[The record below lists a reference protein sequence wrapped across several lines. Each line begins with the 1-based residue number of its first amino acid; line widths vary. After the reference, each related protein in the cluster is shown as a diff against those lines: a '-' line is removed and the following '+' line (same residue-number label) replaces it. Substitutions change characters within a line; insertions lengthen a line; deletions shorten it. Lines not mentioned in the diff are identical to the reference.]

1 MTRDSCNSHEDLP
14 IVAIYGLDLDVKNTT
29 SLGIMNHT
37 RRLISALAECA
48 PPGFH
53 VMLLVSQ
60 RNAQDVVPPVLPP
73 WITAHVVQCHGS
85 GILTR
90 FWTDQVLSGYY
101 ARKVRASV
109 IHFPKG
115 FIPVWGMS
123 GRRVVATI
131 HDTIVFYYHRHFPG
145 WFPRGKIRYFCW
157 MTILA
162 LKRAE
167 RVLTVSG
174 FSRDALVRL
183 CPAAAGKIE
192 VLCVGAGVA
201 AAPHA
206 LSCERHGL
214 MVLGSIL
221 PHKAIAQTLRL
232 LNEYAVYKGISGLEV
247 VVTGLSRW
255 PGEWGVAPDRLALS
269 LKGRVSDAELTA
281 LYGES
286 RALVLLSEIE
296 GMGLPVIESYSM
308 ETPVCYRA
316 STSLAEVL
324 EGVPGGWDGVRS
336 EGFFKALDEALSMSP
351 AEVGAIRL
359 RLSGR
364 YDWCRAAQRVLAVYA
379 EELRKGVRRDFNP

>member
-1 MTRDSCNSHEDLP
+1 LS
-14 IVAIYGLDLDVKNTT
+14 
-29 SLGIMNHT
+29 
-37 RRLISALAECA
+37 RLWA
-48 PPGFH
+48 
-53 VMLLVSQ
+53 
-60 RNAQDVVPPVLPP
+60 
-73 WITAHVVQCHGS
+73 
-85 GILTR
+85 
-90 FWTDQVLSGYY
+90 DQVLSGYY

-131 HDTIVFYYHRHFPG
+131 HDTIVFYYKHHFPG
-145 WFPRGKIRYFCW
+145 WFPRGKIKYFCW

-167 RVLTVSG
+167 RILTVSG

-201 AAPHA
+201 EASRA
-206 LSCERHGL
+206 LSCKRHGL
-214 MVLGSIL
+214 MVLGSLL
-221 PHKAIAQTLRL
+221 PHKAITQTLRL
-232 LNEYAVYKGISGLEV
+232 LNEYAANKGVSDLEV

-255 PGEWGVAPDRLALS
+255 PREWGVAPDRLSLS
-269 LKGRVSDAELTA
+269 FKGRVPDAELAA

-286 RALVLLSEIE
+286 RVLVLLSEIE
-296 GMGLPVIESYSM
+296 GMGLPVIESYDA

-316 STSLAEVL
+316 RTSLAEVL
-324 EGVPGGWDGVRS
+324 EGVPGGWDGVQS
-336 EGFFKALDEALSMSP
+336 EGFFKALDEALAMSP

-359 RLSGR
+359 RLAER
-364 YDWCRAAQRVLAVYA
+364 YDWDRAAQRVLAVYA
-379 EELRKGVRRDFNP
+379 EELCKGVR